1 MITYDIKKNLPALSI
16 ERRRSRNAVVGG
28 RDLRYTQ
35 VPQPRTHTTP
45 VARWNI
51 ARTSLHF
58 DIPGPEAPTRRTSLF
73 LSGSGR
79 QRRSSESPLVLL
91 HRIGKGRG
99 RCTIVYA
106 RVPPYRTHRTHS
118 YTYLP
123 RIRTRGKIRICRT
136 YYVVMLVNGRR
147 IAYRILFPRN
157 HMPHSS
163 LRAPPLCF
171 FVRAKIING
180 QTEARYPEVS
190 ASWQWRSSHFESPPF
205 RPFLLLHFPHQPR
218 TKCVIACDFDWRRR
232 LLQWKQHN
240 AMRFAT
246 RDCTIDSPRVILT
259 VNFCDLS
266 YQW

>member
-1 MITYDIKKNLPALSI
+1 MCPDVILPMITYDIKKNLPALSI

-58 DIPGPEAPTRRTSLF
+58 DIPGPEAPTRRTSLS
-73 LSGSGR
+73 LSLCRDRDGRGGPARVLSFYYIASGR
-79 QRRSSESPLVLL
+79 GEADAQLFMPVSRPIE
-91 HRIGKGRG
+91 RIG
-99 RCTIVYA
+99 
-106 RVPPYRTHRTHS
+106 H
-118 YTYLP
+118 
-123 RIRTRGKIRICRT
+123 IRIHTYHVYVHVVKYVCTPYVLRGDAGDVGERT
-136 YYVVMLVNGRR
+136 SRAFAL
-147 IAYRILFPRN
+147 RILFPRN

-205 RPFLLLHFPHQPR
+205 RPFLLHHFSHHPR
-218 TKCVIACDFDWRRR
+218 TSTVRHRVR
-232 LLQWKQHN
+232 L
-240 AMRFAT
+240 R
-246 RDCTIDSPRVILT
+246 LT
-259 VNFCDLS
+259 P
-266 YQW
+266 